1 MFDYQKEVVNN
12 YVDNITKNFSSNVP
26 TAFTVSAFYDDDDD
40 EKFSKVNILISI
52 LQDYLAEG
60 WNIDDP
66 ELFSVACRDADIDWD
81 LTEEEIDYIYD
92 KVQSY

>member
-1 MFDYQKEVVNN
+1 MFDYQKKAVND
-12 YVDNITKNFSSNVP
+12 YVDNITKNFSSNVH

-40 EKFSKVNILISI
+40 EKFSKVNALIFI

-60 WNIDDP
+60 WNIEDS
-66 ELFSVACRDADIDWD
+66 ELFAVACRDADIYWD

-92 KVQSY
+92 

>member
-1 MFDYQKEVVNN
+1 MFDYQKRAVND
-12 YVDNITKNFSSNVP
+12 YVDNITKNFSSNVH

-40 EKFSKVNILISI
+40 EKFSKVNALIFI

-66 ELFSVACRDADIDWD
+66 ELFAVACRDVDIDWD
-81 LTEEEIDYIYD
+81 LTEEEIDYIYGE
-92 KVQSY
+92 VQHY

>member
-1 MFDYQKEVVNN
+1 MFDYQKKAVND
-12 YVDNITKNFSSNVP
+12 YVDNITKNFSSNIH

-40 EKFSKVNILISI
+40 EKFSKVNVLISI

>member
-1 MFDYQKEVVNN
+1 MFDYQKRAVND
-12 YVDNITKNFSSNVP
+12 YVDNITKNFSSNVN

-40 EKFSKVNILISI
+40 EKLSKVNELIFI

-66 ELFSVACRDADIDWD
+66 ELFAVACRDADIDWD
-81 LTEEEIDYIYD
+81 LTEEEIDYIYNE
-92 KVQSY
+92 VQHY